1 MAIELSVAE
10 LSEHELDAL
19 KEGAAWYAKYHERM
33 IAEQADDRS
42 AAAVLRREHFQD
54 LHAALR
60 KLGVQIRKPDGS
72 PA

>member
-1 MAIELSVAE
+1 MATESSVAD
-10 LSEHELDAL
+10 LSKQELDAL
-19 KEGAAWYAKYHERM
+19 KRGATWYAKYHEHM

-42 AAAVLRREHFQD
+42 AAAVLRREHFHD

-60 KLGVQIRKPDGS
+60 KLGVQIRKPDGL